1 MKNSLLLQTL
11 SAFNPEERRGIA
23 LFLQNAY
30 FNRGKHARQIIRL
43 FNLLNDRLEGGELN
57 NWDKNHLQALLFEG
71 KPVTSGY
78 FNNLM
83 SELLALFRKFILLQY
98 STDEALLDLAAA
110 RFYKDRGLENLG
122 RQTLDRLEQQLASRP
137 QMALSVLLLRFQS
150 SLERLALESRH
161 NHRQGDLGLPAA
173 LENLCQAFSAQLLH
187 LGALLYEQQR
197 YTPDMGLELAPA
209 LAAFRSVF
217 REQHYFGQPALEIF
231 EIAFAMIARHS
242 DNPPADLTRYLDMLQ
257 QYESVFPF
265 EMQRNLA
272 AFGRNFCSHHLRT
285 LPDIMRPQLLSLY
298 KDHLAKGWMDD
309 RGFLQT
315 TYLLNMTTIGLQS
328 GEEEWVRW
336 VLNAYRNKIT
346 DDEGGTIWQYCM
358 AKYHYHLGD
367 LPTANRFVM
376 IDKPR
381 DIEIEKSIRILGI
394 MIAFDLDPE
403 SPHLESQ
410 VQAFKMYLHRN
421 KDRLTNQKHEGAQC
435 FVATVRKLIAAASD
449 PASSRKRKALTDVIG
464 RITHSD
470 IPVAEPH
477 WLLKKI
483 DTLTGHD
490 DKGNLAG

>member
-1 MKNSLLLQTL
+1 
-11 SAFNPEERRGIA
+11 
-23 LFLQNAY
+23 
-30 FNRGKHARQIIRL
+30 
-43 FNLLNDRLEGGELN
+43 
-57 NWDKNHLQALLFEG
+57 
-71 KPVTSGY
+71 
-78 FNNLM
+78 
-83 SELLALFRKFILLQY
+83 
-98 STDEALLDLAAA
+98 
-110 RFYKDRGLENLG
+110 
-122 RQTLDRLEQQLASRP
+122 
-137 QMALSVLLLRFQS
+137 
-150 SLERLALESRH
+150 
-161 NHRQGDLGLPAA
+161 
-173 LENLCQAFSAQLLH
+173 
-187 LGALLYEQQR
+187 
-197 YTPDMGLELAPA
+197 
-209 LAAFRSVF
+209 
-217 REQHYFGQPALEIF
+217 
-231 EIAFAMIARHS
+231 
-242 DNPPADLTRYLDMLQ
+242 
-257 QYESVFPF
+257 
-265 EMQRNLA
+265 
-272 AFGRNFCSHHLRT
+272 
-285 LPDIMRPQLLSLY
+285 
-298 KDHLAKGWMDD
+298 
-309 RGFLQT
+309 
-315 TYLLNMTTIGLQS
+315 
-328 GEEEWVRW
+328 
-336 VLNAYRNKIT
+336 
-346 DDEGGTIWQYCM
+346 M